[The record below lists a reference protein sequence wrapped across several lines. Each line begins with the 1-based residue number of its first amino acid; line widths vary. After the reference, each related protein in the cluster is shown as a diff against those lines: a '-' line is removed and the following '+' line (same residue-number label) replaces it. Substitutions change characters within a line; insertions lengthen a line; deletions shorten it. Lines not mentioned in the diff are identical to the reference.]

1 MYSFA
6 RGQSVCR
13 AAGDGDVVGHAIDQD
28 GLFPSLH
35 FAGTVD
41 LALFFSGEGEMC
53 RHCHGVVPP
62 FVGG

>member
-1 MYSFA
+1 
-6 RGQSVCR
+6 
-13 AAGDGDVVGHAIDQD
+13 VGHAIDQD